1 MAAPDN
7 FIITTGGG
15 GGGGASSGQLALIQN
30 GPECMLYSLTDI
42 QTNGILCEHFC
53 RKAP

>member
-7 FIITTGGG
+7 VIITT